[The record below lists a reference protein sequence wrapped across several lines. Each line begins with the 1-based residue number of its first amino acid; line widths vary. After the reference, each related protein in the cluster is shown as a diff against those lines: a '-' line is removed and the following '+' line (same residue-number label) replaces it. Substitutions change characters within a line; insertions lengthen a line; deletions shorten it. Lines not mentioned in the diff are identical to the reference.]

1 MASRHLLRFERKHEP
16 PLSRQAFARRMGRSV
31 GLAIGLAG
39 LSLFGGMLGY
49 HYFEGMEWIDAFL
62 NASMILS
69 GMGPTGTLQTWGGKL
84 FAGLYALYSGLT
96 VIIATSIILAPVI
109 HRVLH
114 KFHYESRESS

>member
-1 MASRHLLRFERKHEP
+1 
-16 PLSRQAFARRMGRSV
+16 MGRSV